1 MERIVKLALLGLLIL
16 YWFFPIDLVPGP
28 IDDAILTVIYI
39 VAAANKGRMKKL
51 DSSNQPVEA
60 LN

>member
-1 MERIVKLALLGLLIL
+1 MERIVKLALLGLLLL
-16 YWFFPIDLVPGP
+16 YWISPIDLVPGP

-39 VAAANKGRMKKL
+39 VAATNKGRVKKL
-51 DSSNQPVEA
+51 DSSNQSVEA